1 MSRWMWHNCCEG
13 KGKRSWTLTQT
24 VLKFYLLEGQ
34 LCHQYMT
41 MLNNSKNVR
50 RKRFVNTY
58 TLYIVRTVNIGMPMF
73 LHVFKNR
80 LFFRFQTIQVRTVH
94 WQKYF
99 AHILRWVV
107 TKRYSIYACDIFNEV
122 ASHFFLNLLFLK

>member
-13 KGKRSWTLTQT
+13 KGKSSWTLTQT
-24 VLKFYLLEGQ
+24 VLKFYLLEEQ
-34 LCHQYMT
+34 LSHQYMT

-50 RKRFVNTY
+50 RKWFVNTY
-58 TLYIVRTVNIGMPMF
+58 TLYIVRTVNIGMPKF
-73 LHVFKNR
+73 LFKNR

-107 TKRYSIYACDIFNEV
+107 TKRYSICACDIFNEV
-122 ASHFFLNLLFLK
+122 ASHFFLNLLFFK